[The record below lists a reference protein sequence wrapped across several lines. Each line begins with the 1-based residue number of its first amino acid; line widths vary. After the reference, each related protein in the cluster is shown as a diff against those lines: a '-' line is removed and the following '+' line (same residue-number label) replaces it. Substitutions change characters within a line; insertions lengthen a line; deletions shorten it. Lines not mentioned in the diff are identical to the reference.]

1 MACIKSIDVANSK
14 QKQPCY
20 DPNQENMFPKNI
32 APPMRTDVYA
42 ANKARTSLAQSRAT
56 NPAPLS
62 GGIILK
68 YN

>member
-56 NPAPLS
+56 EDS
-62 GGIILK
+62 WK
-68 YN
+68 